1 MVIIALPLA
10 PTLSGVVVIV
20 TVRRHTVQ
28 LIQRVLDI
36 RPTVVAKAIQQNTE
50 DLNSD
55 ESFTLD

>member
-36 RPTVVAKAIQQNTE
+36 RPTVVERAIRQNTE
-50 DLNSD
+50 VLNSGV
-55 ESFTLD
+55 FILLD